1 MRNSDRLNLSET
13 ITIPHD
19 FYLRL
24 NFKKNM
30 KKLIFALTLLF
41 AATSIF
47 AQKTELKTA
56 LDSLNYAHGVVAA
69 ETAKRLLG
77 KDINAKLFLE
87 ALNAGLKGEATKF
100 TAESAPK
107 IEQSIS
113 TGMWRG
119 NNAKFL
125 EENKKRKEV
134 TTTASGLQYEVM
146 TRGTGTVSPV
156 ATDKVEVHYHG
167 TMVDGSIFDS
177 SVQRGQTAKF
187 PLNGVIS
194 GWTEGLQYMK
204 EGDKFKFF
212 IPYNLAYGERGRGPM
227 IKGYSTL
234 IFEVELIKVN
244 PQ

>member
-1 MRNSDRLNLSET
+1 
-13 ITIPHD
+13 
-19 FYLRL
+19 
-24 NFKKNM
+24 M
-30 KKLIFALTLLF
+30 KKLIFAFALLL
-41 AATSIF
+41 AASNMF
-47 AQKTELKTA
+47 AQKTQLKTA

-69 ETAKRLLG
+69 ENAKRLLG
-77 KDINAKLFLE
+77 KDINIKLFLE
-87 ALNAGLKGEATKF
+87 ALNAALKGEPTQF
-100 TAESAPK
+100 TAEAAPK
-107 IEQSIS
+107 IEQTVS

-119 NNAKFL
+119 NNTKFL
-125 EENKKRKEV
+125 EENKKRPEV

-146 TRGTGTVSPV
+146 KKGTGTVSPV

-167 TMVDGSIFDS
+167 TMYDGTIFDS
-177 SVQRGQTAKF
+177 SVQRGQTTKF
-187 PLNGVIS
+187 PLNGVIP

-212 IPYNLAYGERGRGPM
+212 IPYNLAYGERGRGPV

>member
-1 MRNSDRLNLSET
+1 
-13 ITIPHD
+13 
-19 FYLRL
+19 
-24 NFKKNM
+24 M
-30 KKLIFALTLLF
+30 KKLIFALSLVFIT
-41 AATSIF
+41 TSIF
-47 AQKTELKTA
+47 AQKATTIPKKPELKTQ

-69 ETAKRLLG
+69 TTAKRLLG
-77 KDINAKLFLE
+77 NDLNTKLFLK
-87 ALNAGLKGEATKF
+87 ALNDVLNGKSTKF
-100 TAESAPK
+100 TPEDAPK

-113 TGMWRG
+113 AGMWKG

-134 TTTASGLQYEVM
+134 TTTATGLQYEVM
-146 TRGTGTVSPV
+146 KKGTGTVSPL

-167 TMVDGSIFDS
+167 TMITGEIFDS
-177 SVQRGQTAKF
+177 SVNRGQTAKF
-187 PLNGVIS
+187 PLNGVIP

-212 IPYNLAYGERGRGPM
+212 IPYNLAYGERGRGPV

>member
-1 MRNSDRLNLSET
+1 
-13 ITIPHD
+13 
-19 FYLRL
+19 
-24 NFKKNM
+24 M
-30 KKLIFALTLLF
+30 KKLIFSLTLLF

-47 AQKTELKTA
+47 SQKTAPAAPKFELKSA
-56 LDSLNYAHGVVAA
+56 LDSLNYAHGIVAA
-69 ETAKRLLG
+69 EAAKRLLG
-77 KDINAKLFLE
+77 TDLNPKLFLE
-87 ALNAGLKGEATKF
+87 ALNAALKSESTQF
-100 TAESAPK
+100 TAENAPK

-113 TGMWRG
+113 AGMWKG

-125 EENKKRKEV
+125 DENKKRKVV

-146 TRGTGTVSPV
+146 TRGNGTVSPL

-167 TMVDGSIFDS
+167 TMITGEIFDS

-187 PLNGVIS
+187 PLNGVIP

-212 IPYNLAYGERGRGPM
+212 IPYNLAYGERGRGAI

>member
-1 MRNSDRLNLSET
+1 
-13 ITIPHD
+13 
-19 FYLRL
+19 
-24 NFKKNM
+24 M
-30 KKLIFALTLLF
+30 KKLFFALFLALF
-41 AATSIF
+41 ATGMF

-56 LDSLNYAHGVVAA
+56 VDSLNYAHGMVAA
-69 ETAKRLLG
+69 DMAKKMLQGDL
-77 KDINAKLFLE
+77 NAKLFLE
-87 ALNAGLKGEATKF
+87 AFNAVLKGEATKF
-100 TAESAPK
+100 TAETAPK

-113 TGMWRG
+113 ASMWKER
-119 NNAKFL
+119 NAKFL

-146 TRGTGTVSPV
+146 KRGTGTVSPV

-167 TMVDGSIFDS
+167 TLYDGTIFDS

-187 PLNGVIS
+187 PLNGVIP

-212 IPYNLAYGERGRGPM
+212 IPYNLAYGERGRGPV

-234 IFEVELIKVN
+234 VFEVELIKVN

>member
-1 MRNSDRLNLSET
+1 
-13 ITIPHD
+13 
-19 FYLRL
+19 
-24 NFKKNM
+24 M
-30 KKLIFALTLLF
+30 KKLIFALSLVF
-41 AATSIF
+41 SVTSIF
-47 AQKTELKTA
+47 AQKTATPVAAKLELKTA
-56 LDSLNYAHGVVAA
+56 LDSLNYAHGMVAG

-77 KDINAKLFLE
+77 TDLNAKLFLE
-87 ALNAGLKGEATKF
+87 ALNAVLKGQPTQF
-100 TAESAPK
+100 TAENAPK
-107 IEQSIS
+107 IEQSIT
-113 TGMWRG
+113 TGMWKG

-146 TRGTGTVSPV
+146 KRGTGTVSPL

-167 TMVDGSIFDS
+167 TLIDGYVFDS
-177 SVQRGQTAKF
+177 SVNRGQTAKF
-187 PLNGVIS
+187 PLNGVIP

-212 IPYNLAYGERGRGPM
+212 IPYNLAYGERGRGGA
-227 IKGYSTL
+227 IKGYTTL